1 MKKNMADDNQKIDTP
16 SSFWGVGGSILSM
29 LSLGAGIIL
38 IVNYGLLIAGIAT
51 IVTGLVIG
59 LTCMGLGISK
69 NSQVIENIVKKKS
82 VSTVNGMSMHIGYA
96 AEKQQTPEQNHS
108 QSNDIHAG
116 NACISK
122 KMVNDIKS
130 RSLNK

>member
-1 MKKNMADDNQKIDTP
+1 MADDNQKIDTP

-96 AEKQQTPEQNHS
+96 AEKQQNTEKRKDHLQSSKINIEQ
-108 QSNDIHAG
+108 
-116 NACISK
+116 ACISK

-130 RSLNK
+130 QSLNK

>member
-1 MKKNMADDNQKIDTP
+1 M
-16 SSFWGVGGSILSM
+16 SM

-82 VSTVNGMSMHIGYA
+82 VSTVNGMSMHIGYT
-96 AEKQQTPEQNHS
+96 AEKQQNTEKRKDHLQSSKINIEQ
-108 QSNDIHAG
+108 AY
-116 NACISK
+116 ISK

-130 RSLNK
+130 QSLNK